1 MAKGAWK
8 PAKIVDG
15 KRVPKHNETNKG
27 GQKVRLLDMR
37 RQKYF
42 RFDLEDLMEEF
53 KLGDKSNT
61 FSATIQN
68 KMTTQSYDDAL
79 EYVDRNVDS
88 LDLTEAQIDK
98 LKNLLRRY
106 TKWR

>member
-15 KRVPKHNETNKG
+15 KRVPKHNESNKG

-42 RFDLEDLMEEF
+42 RFDLEDMYAEF
-53 KLGDKSNT
+53 ALGDKAAT

-68 KMTTQSYDDAL
+68 KMMTQSFDDAI
-79 EYVDRNVDS
+79 EYVDRASES
-88 LDLTEAQIDK
+88 LNLTEPQMEK
-98 LKNLLRRY
+98 LRHLMRRY